1 MNTNSLHSDF
11 IIIGAGAAGLFAA
24 GKLTQ
29 LGKTVRIIDSE
40 DKPGKKI
47 LISGGGYCNFTNIHT
62 SPSHFISDNPHFCT
76 SALSRY
82 SPYHFIELVE
92 KYHIPY
98 HEKVLGQMF
107 CDTSARDIVRML
119 MFEINQNKLILELQC
134 KVESVTKSDIF
145 FVHTNKGIYSSQS
158 VIVSSGGL
166 SIPKMGASCIGYDI
180 ALSFGHTII
189 PTKPGLVPLIVQA
202 ETFPYSD
209 LAGLSIQSEI
219 QTEESPIFK
228 EGLLFTHKGL
238 SGPAILQASSY
249 INHTNSVT
257 INTLIDPSN
266 YTKIAQGD
274 FGRMEWK
281 NALSTIF
288 PKRFAYA
295 WAQYHKQSETYS
307 HYSEKTRKLFAEQL
321 MNWQPIIA
329 GNEGYSKA
337 EVTVGGVNTKE
348 LSSKTMMSNKIPNL
362 YFIGEVVDVTGHLGG
377 YNFQWAWA
385 SAHAISIS
393 SN

>member
-1 MNTNSLHSDF
+1 
-11 IIIGAGAAGLFAA
+11 
-24 GKLTQ
+24 
-29 LGKTVRIIDSE
+29 
-40 DKPGKKI
+40 
-47 LISGGGYCNFTNIHT
+47 
-62 SPSHFISDNPHFCT
+62 
-76 SALSRY
+76 
-82 SPYHFIELVE
+82 
-92 KYHIPY
+92 
-98 HEKVLGQMF
+98 
-107 CDTSARDIVRML
+107 
-119 MFEINQNKLILELQC
+119 
-134 KVESVTKSDIF
+134 
-145 FVHTNKGIYSSQS
+145 
-158 VIVSSGGL
+158 
-166 SIPKMGASCIGYDI
+166 MGASCIGYDI

-202 ETFPYSD
+202 DTFPYSD

-249 INHTNSVT
+249 MNHTNSVT

-266 YTKIAQGD
+266 YAKIAKGD
-274 FGRMEWK
+274 FGKMDWK

-307 HYSEKTRKLFAEQL
+307 HYSEKTRKIFADQL

-385 SAHAISIS
+385 SANAISIS

>member
-1 MNTNSLHSDF
+1 MKNELSHSDY

-62 SPSHFISDNPHFCT
+62 NPSHFISDNPHFCT

-82 SPYHFIELVE
+82 SPYQFIELVE

-119 MFEINQNKLILELQC
+119 LSEIHHNTFTLELQC
-134 KVESVTKSDIF
+134 KVKAVTKSDIF
-145 FVHTNKGIYSSQS
+145 FVHTNKGMYTSQS

-189 PTKPGLVPLIVQA
+189 PTKPGLVPLIVS
-202 ETFPYSD
+202 EDTFPCSE

-219 QTEESPIFK
+219 QTEKSPIFK

-249 INHTNSVT
+249 INDSPTIN
-257 INTLIDPSN
+257 INTLINPSH
-266 YTKIAQGD
+266 YATIVQGN
-274 FGRMEWK
+274 FGKMDWK

-307 HYSEKTRKLFAEQL
+307 HYSVKTRTSFADQL
-321 MNWQPIIA
+321 MNWKPLIN
-329 GNEGYSKA
+329 GNEGYAKA

-348 LSSKTMMSNKIPNL
+348 LSSKTMMSTKIPHL

-385 SAHAISIS
+385 SANAISIS
-393 SN
+393 SH